1 MKKAILATAIAMFY
15 VSIAICAWAGPA
27 FDRIVEKKILRVGT
41 SGAQPPMTATTK
53 SGEIIG
59 MDIDLAKA
67 IAEAMEVKLELVKL
81 PFADLLPALKGGK
94 VDMVLSGMTITPER
108 NTEVAFY
115 GPYYISGKGILAV
128 SEKYAA
134 IREAT
139 GLNSPEVSIAA
150 LKNSTSQKFAETI
163 TAKAKL
169 HLADSY
175 KDATDLLFQGKID
188 VLVADYPYCALAAYR
203 YKEKGLI
210 AGENPLTF
218 EPIGIAM
225 PEDPLLVNW
234 VGNFISVLR
243 ETGFLKKLHEKW
255 LRGGP
260 WIEELP

>member
-1 MKKAILATAIAMFY
+1 
-15 VSIAICAWAGPA
+15 
-27 FDRIVEKKILRVGT
+27 VEKQILRVGT

-67 IAEAMEVKLELVKL
+67 IANAMEVKLEMVKM
-81 PFADLLPALKGGK
+81 PFADLLPALKAGK
-94 VDMVLSGMTITPER
+94 VDMVLSGMTITPDR
-108 NTEVAFY
+108 NAEVAFY
-115 GPYYISGKGILAV
+115 GPYYVSGKGILAV

-139 GLNSPEVSIAA
+139 GLNSPEVSIVA
-150 LKNSTSQKFAETI
+150 LKNSTSQKFAEKI
-163 TAKAKL
+163 TPKAKL

-175 KDATDLLFQGKID
+175 KEATDLLFQGKID
-188 VLVADYPYCALAAYR
+188 VLVADYPYCALTAYR
-203 YKEKGLI
+203 YKEKGLM
-210 AGENPLTF
+210 AGQNPLTF

-243 ETGFLKKLHEKW
+243 DTGMLKKLHEKW